1 VWIGNPSC
9 WFFDKRP
16 TVFRLYVL
24 HLLWSWDSEES
35 QVESC
40 EHQDNANIHHQPFP
54 KPVSEEQEIQ
64 ADNGGYHRQHVKRDS
79 YLSAHFSTLSSAPL
93 VATFSEPGASV
104 RFASFGATHGTAR
117 RLRNGR
123 WCEQNTE

>member
-1 VWIGNPSC
+1 MGGTEYPMRVAAWNGKMISQ
-9 WFFDKRP
+9 WQSR
-16 TVFRLYVL
+16 RL
-24 HLLWSWDSEES
+24 EKS

-40 EHQDNANIHHQPFP
+40 EYQDNADIHHQPFP
-54 KPVSEEQEIQ
+54 KSVSEEHEIR
-64 ADNGGYHRQHVKRDS
+64 ADNGGHHRQHVKRDS